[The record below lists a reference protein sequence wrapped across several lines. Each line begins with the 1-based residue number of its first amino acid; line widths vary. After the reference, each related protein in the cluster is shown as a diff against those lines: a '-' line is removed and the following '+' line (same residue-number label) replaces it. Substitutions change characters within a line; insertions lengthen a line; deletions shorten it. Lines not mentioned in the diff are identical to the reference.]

1 MPLLP
6 VIVATPLLKV
16 PILLGYATCV
26 YSGMT
31 PTAAPPLTKARQTS
45 GPDFLRWAPG
55 IQKAATATA
64 KVSGC
69 LPSLQRLRRAETS
82 SETVVCSLAIAEAAI
97 LIAQELPPS
106 ATVHRVIYDLLS
118 SHVQLDI
125 STLRLSLTGSSVVG
139 CLLGIAGGVIRMACH
154 RTLGRFFTW
163 EMGLREDHQLVT
175 NGPYSVVRHPSY
187 TGWLLLV
194 IGNFLFL
201 SSEGSIFKE
210 AGMWRSGLGKVVACG
225 VLAHLTWVTAGMLL
239 RTQTEDAML
248 REEFKTEWVVWARKT
263 PYRIIPY
270 VY

>member
-16 PILLGYATCV
+16 PILLGYATCA

-31 PTAAPPLTKARQTS
+31 PTAAPPLPKGRQTP

-64 KVSGC
+64 K
-69 LPSLQRLRRAETS
+69 
-82 SETVVCSLAIAEAAI
+82 TVVCSLAIAEAAI

-106 ATVHRVIYDLLS
+106 STVHRVTYDLLS
-118 SHVQLDI
+118 HLRLDI
-125 STLRLSLTGSSVVG
+125 STLKLSLTCSSAVG
-139 CLLGIAGGVIRMACH
+139 CLLGIAGGVVRMACH

-194 IGNFLFL
+194 IGHFVFL
-201 SSEGSIFKE
+201 SSEGSLFKE

-225 VLAHLTWVTAGMLL
+225 VLGHLTWVTGGYSSGRRRRM
-239 RTQTEDAML
+239 QC
-248 REEFKTEWVVWARKT
+248 
-263 PYRIIPY
+263 
-270 VY
+270 